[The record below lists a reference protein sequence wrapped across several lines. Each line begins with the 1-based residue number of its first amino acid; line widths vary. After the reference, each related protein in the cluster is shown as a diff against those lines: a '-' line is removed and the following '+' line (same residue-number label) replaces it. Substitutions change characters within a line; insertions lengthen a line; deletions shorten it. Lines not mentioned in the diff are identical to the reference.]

1 MVGQMQEKMI
11 GPHGVCF
18 QTCCCSVALGFI
30 PYGVGML
37 AQWCFLAAQGKNVLL
52 RTRELYSIP
61 GDECNDCLCA
71 CFCLPCAMCR
81 VYRHVNDYRG
91 ADADKTVCCDCS
103 ATLDAPHP
111 PTHAWMVNQPQRGVV
126 MQQPGVAYGA
136 QPGVY
141 GAQQPPMAQVAQI
154 ANHPV
159 PAPLGVDAKHVG
171 TGAVVQG
178 GVVQG
183 EVVHGPQARFD
194 PYTGQPIGQPGP
206 TPGATL

>member
-18 QTCCCSVALGFI
+18 QTCCCSIALSFM
-30 PYGVGML
+30 PYVGGL
-37 AQWCFLAAQGKNVLL
+37 AQWGFLAAQGKNVLS
-52 RTRELYSIP
+52 RTRQLYSIP
-61 GDECNDCLCA
+61 GGECNDCLCA

-91 ADADKTVCCDCS
+91 TDADKTVCCDCS
-103 ATLDAPHP
+103 NTLDAPHP
-111 PTHAWMVNQPQRGVV
+111 PTYAWMVNQPQRVVV

-141 GAQQPPMAQVAQI
+141 AAQQPPMAQVVQTANQI
-154 ANHPV
+154 V
-159 PAPLGVDAKHVG
+159 PAPLGMDAKHVG

-194 PYTGQPIGQPGP
+194 PYTGQPIGQPGH
-206 TPGATL
+206 TV